1 MKLNVKR
8 LVIILIVSVV
18 LFGIGSFAGI
28 YVSTSGLNIL
38 DVSGDQLT
46 TQNSVSNY
54 QESKSIIEDS
64 LDGVVTVYV
73 SDNGTLQSQGSGF
86 VYKDSYIM
94 TNEHVVNVE
103 DKQNT
108 TYYVQYRNG
117 EWSEISIVG
126 TNVDTDIAV
135 GKPES
140 MPSYVKSLVLSENTP
155 EIGSGVAALG
165 SPEGLENSVTM
176 GIISATER
184 AVQVRGQYL
193 IPDTIQTD
201 AALNNGNS
209 GGPLVSLDDGEVVGV
224 NRAKEGDNIG
234 FAVSSQMANQVG
246 QSLIED
252 GQHRNP
258 LVGIS
263 TVELNPTIPLY
274 NEVDIESGLIVVDTV
289 EGTPGYDSFQTG
301 ANDTNPDIIT
311 KIGDRNVTDNEDV
324 SGYLLT
330 KKQPGDEVTFEIYRD
345 GEKKTISIVLSSREQ
360 G

>member
-8 LVIILIVSVV
+8 LFLILIVSVV

-28 YVSTSGLNIL
+28 YASSAGLDVL
-38 DVSGDQLT
+38 DVSNNPSDS
-46 TQNSVSNY
+46 QNSGSDT
-54 QESKSIIEDS
+54 QSSKSIIEES

-86 VYKDSYIM
+86 VYRDSYIM
-94 TNEHVVNVE
+94 TNEHVINVE
-103 DKQNT
+103 DKENT

-117 EWSEISIVG
+117 EWSELNIVG

-135 GKPES
+135 GEPES

-155 EIGSGVAALG
+155 AIGSEVAALG
-165 SPEGLENSVTM
+165 SPSGLENSVTT

-209 GGPLVSLDDGEVVGV
+209 GGPLVSLDNGEVVGV

-234 FAVSSQMANQVG
+234 FAVSSEMANQVG

-274 NEVDIESGLIVVDTV
+274 DEVDVESGLIVVDTV
-289 EGTPGYDSFQTG
+289 EGTPGDDSFRTG
-301 ANDTNPDIIT
+301 SNDTNPDIIT
-311 KIGDRNVTDNEDV
+311 KIGDRKVTDNEDV

-330 KKQPGDEVTFEIYRD
+330 KKEPGDEVTFEIYRD
-345 GEKKTISIVLSSREQ
+345 GQKKTISIVLSSREQ

>member
-8 LVIILIVSVV
+8 LILLLILSVV

-28 YVSTSGLNIL
+28 YASSAGLEVL
-38 DVSGDQLT
+38 DLDESSST
-46 TQNSVSNY
+46 TQDSPSDN
-54 QESKSIIEDS
+54 QQSKSTIEES

-86 VYKDSYIM
+86 VYRDNYIM

-103 DKQNT
+103 NKEDI

-117 EWSEISIVG
+117 EWSELSIVG
-126 TNVDTDIAV
+126 KNVDTDIAV
-135 GKPES
+135 GEPES
-140 MPSYVKSLVLSENTP
+140 VPSYVKSLNLSDNTP
-155 EIGSGVAALG
+155 VIGSEVAALG
-165 SPEGLENSVTM
+165 SPGGLENSVTT

-184 AVQVRGQYL
+184 AVQVRGQYQ

-209 GGPLVSLDDGEVVGV
+209 GGPLISLDDGEVVGV

-263 TVELNPTIPLY
+263 TVELNPTISLY
-274 NEVDIESGLIVVDTV
+274 DEVDVESGLIVVNTV
-289 EGTPGYDSFQTG
+289 EGTPGDEYFKTG
-301 ANDTNPDIIT
+301 LNDTNPDIIT
-311 KIGDRNVTDNEDV
+311 KIGDRKVTDNEDV

-345 GEKKTISIVLSSREQ
+345 GKKETISMVLSSREQ